1 MPSRAKTSKPA
12 DTPTMNAL
20 ADQIRAA
27 GKAPTSP
34 PKETDMYGHMVDLST
49 PESKARTLM
58 DASTAARMDA
68 HRLGDQADKFRTE
81 AAALDDKPGMVSVAE
96 DLRRQ
101 ATALE
106 EDVSTRQ
113 GMARAYDEAAAELA
127 AERAGVGV

>member
-1 MPSRAKTSKPA
+1 
-12 DTPTMNAL
+12 MNAL

-34 PKETDMYGHMVDLST
+34 KEKDMYGHMVDLST
-49 PESKARTLM
+49 PESKAATLVN
-58 DASTAARMDA
+58 ASTAARMDA
-68 HRLGDQADKFRTE
+68 HRLGEQADKFRAE
-81 AAALDDKPGMVSVAE
+81 AAALDDKPGMAATAQ
-96 DLRRQ
+96 DLRGQ
-101 ATALE
+101 ATALD